1 MDFRS
6 KAQEV
11 IKIEAREI
19 EKQLEH
25 IDANFEKAC
34 ELFFSCKGRIIVMG
48 MGKSGHIGCKIA
60 ATLASTG
67 SPAFFVHAAEA
78 LHGDLGMVTPEDIA
92 LLISNS
98 GKTPELLTLIPV
110 LKQMK
115 VKIIAMTGN
124 PNSTLAKLAD
134 QHISNHVTEEACPLG
149 LAPTSSSTAALV
161 IGDAIA
167 VSLLSARGFT
177 REKFALSH
185 PAGNLGKRLLLK
197 VSDIMH
203 GGEAIPS
210 VQPDVKLPEAL
221 IEMTTKRLGMTTII
235 DQNDHLLGVFT
246 DGDLRRTIQ
255 KGADLYNSKIETL
268 MVKNPKSVKAED
280 LASLAFD
287 LMEAHK
293 ITSLPVLDQ
302 TGKLAGVI
310 HLHDLLEEGL

>member
-19 EKQLEH
+19 ENQLKH
-25 IDANFEKAC
+25 LDASFEKAC
-34 ELFFSCKGRIIVMG
+34 EMFFACKGRIIVMG
-48 MGKSGHIGCKIA
+48 MGKSGHIGHKIA

-78 LHGDLGMVTPEDIA
+78 LHGDLGMVTKGDVA

-98 GKTPELLTLIPV
+98 GKTPELLMLIPV
-110 LKQMK
+110 LRKMQ
-115 VKIIAMTGN
+115 VQVIAMTGN
-124 PNSTLAKLAD
+124 SNSALAKLAD
-134 QHISNHVTEEACPLG
+134 EHISIHVEEEACPLG
-149 LAPTSSSTAALV
+149 LAPTSSSTATLV
-161 IGDAIA
+161 MGDAIA
-167 VSLLSARGFT
+167 VTLLSARGFT

-197 VSDIMH
+197 VANIMH
-203 GGEAIPS
+203 AGEAIPVVLPS
-210 VQPDVKLPEAL
+210 VKLPEAL
-221 IEMTTKRLGMTTII
+221 IEMTSKRLGMTTVC
-235 DQNDHLLGVFT
+235 DAQGALLGVFT

-255 KGADLYNSKIETL
+255 KGMDLYSSTIEDL
-268 MVKNPKSVKAED
+268 MIKNPKAVKAED

-293 ITSLPVLDQ
+293 ITSLPVLDEA
-302 TGKLAGVI
+302 GKVAGVI